1 MMPGKIKV
9 VIADAGAEYRSLM
22 LDLLESEGGFHVC
35 CETSDGAVAFAAI
48 EREQPD
54 VLITDVILG
63 GIDGLALLQMIS
75 TLDEAK
81 RPASIVVS
89 GFSSEHTLN
98 EAGRLGA
105 SYYMTKP
112 CDIATLFMR
121 IRQLASHSS
130 ADAEPHERT
139 LARYGERPLDSL
151 VTEIIHEI
159 GIPAHIKG
167 YQYVRAAIVLVVE
180 DMESINAVTK
190 VLYPTVAKKFSTTP
204 SRVERAIRHAIEV
217 AWDRG
222 DLETLQKFFGYTV
235 SNIKGKPTNS
245 EFIAMIADKLSMQMR
260 RAQSHTSTT
269 TYVN

>member
-9 VIADAGAEYRSLM
+9 VIADSGAEYRSLL
-22 LDLLESEGGFHVC
+22 LDLLEAEGGFHVC

-63 GIDGLALLQMIS
+63 GVDGLALLKMLS
-75 TLDEAK
+75 SLDEAK

-112 CDIATLFMR
+112 CDITSLFMR
-121 IRQLASHSS
+121 IRQLATRTQS
-130 ADAEPHERT
+130 DAEPRERALT
-139 LARYGERPLDSL
+139 RPGERPMDAL
-151 VTEIIHEI
+151 VTEVIHEI

-167 YQYVRAAIVLVVE
+167 YQYVRAAIMLVIE
-180 DMESINAVTK
+180 DMDSINAVTK

-245 EFIAMIADKLSMQMR
+245 EFIAMIADKLSLQTR
-260 RAQSHTSTT
+260 QSRALAGSNSPS
-269 TYVN
+269 N